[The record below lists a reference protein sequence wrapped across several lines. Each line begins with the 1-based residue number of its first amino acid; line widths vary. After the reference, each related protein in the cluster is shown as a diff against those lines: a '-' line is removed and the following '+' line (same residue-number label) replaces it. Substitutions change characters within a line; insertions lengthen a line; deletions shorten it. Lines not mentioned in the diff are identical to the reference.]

1 MMVFTIVTPEEDVLG
16 GVYVPVMN
24 NASHPAQAPP
34 GGRREKQENSP
45 AVKVY
50 RLFVVHIGKAQYFC
64 TKEGRKEEKA
74 LCQTLRCSEP
84 WWRLLSPA
92 TPYSLRTVV
101 SCLDHALLKRWA
113 TT

>member
-1 MMVFTIVTPEEDVLG
+1 MTAFTIVTPEEDVLG
-16 GVYVPVMN
+16 GVSVPVMN
-24 NASHPAQAPP
+24 KASHPAQAPP
-34 GGRREKQENSP
+34 GGRRGKQENSP
-45 AVKVY
+45 TAKVY

-64 TKEGRKEEKA
+64 TKEEKA
-74 LCQTLRCSEP
+74 LCLILRCSEP

>member
-1 MMVFTIVTPEEDVLG
+1 MTAFTIVTPEEDVLG
-16 GVYVPVMN
+16 GVSVPVMN
-24 NASHPAQAPP
+24 KASHPAQAPP

-45 AVKVY
+45 TAKVY

-64 TKEGRKEEKA
+64 TKEERKEEKA
-74 LCQTLRCSEP
+74 LCQTLRYSGLQ
-84 WWRLLSPA
+84 WRLPGPA